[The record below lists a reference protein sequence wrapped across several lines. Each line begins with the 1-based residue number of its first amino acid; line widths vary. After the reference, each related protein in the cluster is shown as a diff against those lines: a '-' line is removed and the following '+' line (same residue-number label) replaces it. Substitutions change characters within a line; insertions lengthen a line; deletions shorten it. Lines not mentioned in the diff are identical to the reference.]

1 MPPAGSGRS
10 GGKQKDMD
18 IRFDCTRCGRC
29 CHDLKL
35 PLSVDEAIAWAG
47 RGHQVQL
54 LCEGLPQPFDQAI
67 EDPFRRYRA
76 ERAFEAR
83 CGGLVIRINVTLA
96 ASFEGPCPHLRSDNL
111 CGVYERRPRVCR
123 IYPVEVV
130 PGREINP
137 QAKACPPEA
146 WGDDQ
151 PWLTRGGAL
160 VSTDTRVLID
170 EYRAATR
177 QDVAAKA
184 IACDLLGA
192 HKAAWVNE
200 GYAVYTPSPA
210 AAVAALESARSAD
223 RGARHEGR
231 WSIVTNRPHTLR
243 VLGDAGAN
251 AEICTRGTA
260 YIGFFPDQS

>member
-1 MPPAGSGRS
+1 
-10 GGKQKDMD
+10 MD

-47 RGHQVQL
+47 RGYQVQL
-54 LCEGLPQPFDQAI
+54 LCEGLPQPFDLAI
-67 EDPFRRYRA
+67 EDPFGRYRA

-83 CGGLVIRINVTLA
+83 CGDLVIRINVILA

-111 CGVYERRPRVCR
+111 CGDYERRPRVCH
-123 IYPVEVV
+123 IYPAEVV
-130 PGREINP
+130 PSREIKP

-146 WGDDQ
+146 WGEGR
-151 PWLTRGGAL
+151 PWLTRGGAV
-160 VSTDTRVLID
+160 VSTDMQMLID
-170 EYRAATR
+170 EYRAVTR
-177 QDVAAKA
+177 LDLAAKA

-192 HKAAWVNE
+192 RKAAWVNE

-223 RGARHEGR
+223 RGESRESR

-243 VLGDAGAN
+243 ALRDAGAN
-251 AEICTRGTA
+251 AEICTGGGA
-260 YIGFFPDQS
+260 YIGFFPDES